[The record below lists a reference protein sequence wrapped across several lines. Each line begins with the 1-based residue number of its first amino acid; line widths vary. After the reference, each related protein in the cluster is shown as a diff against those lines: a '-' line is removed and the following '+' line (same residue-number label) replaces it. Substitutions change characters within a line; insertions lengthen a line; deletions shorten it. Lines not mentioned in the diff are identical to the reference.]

1 MVRAEQ
7 TDGRQ
12 PMTWSGVDWTATEAV
27 VGRIQDRIFRAAK
40 IKRPRLEPDDE
51 QSSCPVLRGLG
62 SGNGARLP
70 DAAFGKTWIGPM
82 PARLRPG
89 RGGSEQPR
97 RAHGVYD
104 VGPGEW
110 IGVPVPPLVEE
121 ALFEAAR
128 EQLAENRRRNRQHA
142 RGQRYLL
149 QGLVVCRQCGYA
161 YYGKAISLRSAK
173 GKRRAYAYY

>member
-12 PMTWSGVDWTATEAV
+12 PRTWPSGDRTPAEAV

-70 DAAFGKTWIGPM
+70 DGFA
-82 PARLRPG
+82 
-89 RGGSEQPR
+89 
-97 RAHGVYD
+97 
-104 VGPGEW
+104 
-110 IGVPVPPLVEE
+110 EE
-121 ALFEAAR
+121 ARKMHMVRSSTAPSTVKPTSRKPRPCLRTASKFTR
-128 EQLAENRRRNRQHA
+128 SRS
-142 RGQRYLL
+142 
-149 QGLVVCRQCGYA
+149 CRM
-161 YYGKAISLRSAK
+161 
-173 GKRRAYAYY
+173 

>member
-12 PMTWSGVDWTATEAV
+12 PMTWSDVDWTATEAV

-70 DAAFGKTWIGPM
+70 DYAFGRTGSRVTIE
-82 PARLRPG
+82 AG
-89 RGGSEQPR
+89 RKR
-97 RAHGVYD
+97 IV
-104 VGPGEW
+104 
-110 IGVPVPPLVEE
+110 
-121 ALFEAAR
+121 
-128 EQLAENRRRNRQHA
+128 
-142 RGQRYLL
+142 RGFR
-149 QGLVVCRQCGYA
+149 
-161 YYGKAISLRSAK
+161 KDRSA
-173 GKRRAYAYY
+173 